1 MKRKGN
7 SNFFAT
13 NYFTAQL
20 VWLITLRSISAVA
33 ATIITAIILSFAI
46 LHWILICNYEVS
58 NVKTTKLTIVNKF
71 NFYVIF
77 VQIAC

>member
-1 MKRKGN
+1 MKRKGD

-20 VWLITLRSISAVA
+20 VWLINLFIFHFNHPSF
-33 ATIITAIILSFAI
+33 IISFAI

-58 NVKTTKLTIVNKF
+58 NLKTTKFTSVNE
-71 NFYVIF
+71 I
-77 VQIAC
+77 

>member
-20 VWLITLRSISAVA
+20 GWLINQSPYLMMMC
-33 ATIITAIILSFAI
+33 IISFAI
-46 LHWILICNYEVS
+46 LHWIPICNYEVS
-58 NVKTTKLTIVNKF
+58 NVKTTKFTSVNE
-71 NFYVIF
+71 IL
-77 VQIAC
+77 